1 MKPYSIGFAQ
11 LNFTVCDFSGN
22 LEKIKQSYLELCDKT
37 ELVTFSELSLSG
49 YYPKDLIEDQK
60 FHELQLNSIREL
72 QNLTVNKDCW
82 IVVGAVTKNNTG
94 VGKKWFN
101 SLLVIGDG
109 VIQGTYNKHL
119 LPTYNIFDE
128 NRHFEP
134 GRETLILEKG
144 GKKIG
149 FLICEDLWNDKAKE
163 YTINPVEQTLKN
175 NVELLISIN
184 ASPSNIGKS
193 EQRIKIMQDIT
204 KKYSVPMLYVNQ
216 VGANDEVVF
225 DGGSFFLSKD
235 GDITCVANHFE
246 ECIGEVSEIRPNYWH
261 SNISIDRK
269 TPEEVIYN
277 HTVLGLKDYMKKQGF
292 TKVVVGSS
300 GGIDSA
306 LTLALAVKA
315 LGNENVTAITMPSKF
330 SSSGSVNDSIK
341 LCENL
346 GVKLYTHEIEEE
358 VQLSIKNFIK
368 AFGSEPSGL
377 TIENIQA
384 RIRGRILMEYSN
396 NFNAIVLSTGNKSEM
411 AVGYAT
417 LYGDMNGGLNLIGD
431 LYKMEVY
438 ALSRYVNNLSNSDL
452 IPNEI
457 IEKEPSAELRDNQKD
472 SDSLPPYPILDA
484 ILRNYIEHCYNKKY
498 ISESDKVLLSGVDK
512 SMIAS
517 IKKKV
522 EAAEFKRRQA
532 PPIIRIHRISFG
544 SGRQIPIV
552 NKGLA

>member
-1 MKPYSIGFAQ
+1 MKQYSIGFGQ
-11 LNFTVCDFSGN
+11 LNFTVCDFVGN
-22 LEKIKQSYLELCDKT
+22 LEKIKSSYLTLCEKT
-37 ELVTFSELSLSG
+37 ELVVFSELSLSG
-49 YYPKDLIEDQK
+49 YYPRDLIEDQK
-60 FHELQLNSIREL
+60 FQDLQLNSIREL
-72 QNLTVNKDCW
+72 QNITVNKKSW
-82 IVVGAVTKNNTG
+82 LVVGAVTKNNTG

-109 VIQGTYNKHL
+109 VIQGVYNKHL

-128 NRHFEP
+128 SRHFEP
-134 GRETLILEKG
+134 GRETLVLEKG

-175 NVELLISIN
+175 NVDLLVSIN

-193 EQRIKIMQDIT
+193 EQRISIMREIT
-204 KKYSVPMLYVNQ
+204 KKYGVPMLYVNQ
-216 VGANDEVVF
+216 VGANDEIVF

-235 GDITCVANHFE
+235 GDVTFVAPHFK
-246 ECIGEVSEIRPNYWH
+246 ECIGEVSEIRQNYWH
-261 SNISIDRK
+261 SNVDIDRK
-269 TPEEVIYN
+269 TAEEVIYN
-277 HTVLGLKDYMKKQGF
+277 HAILGLKDYMNKQNF
-292 TKVVVGSS
+292 KKVVIGSS

-306 LTLALAVKA
+306 LTIALAVKA
-315 LGNENVTAITMPSKF
+315 LGSENVTAITMPSKF
-330 SSSGSVNDSIK
+330 SSEGSVSDSVK
-341 LCENL
+341 LCQNL

-358 VQLSIKNFIK
+358 VILAEKNFEK
-368 AFGSEPSGL
+368 SFKVMPSSL

-438 ALSRYVNNLSNSDL
+438 ALSRYINKISQSEL
-452 IPNEI
+452 IPKEI
-457 IEKEPSAELRDNQKD
+457 LEKEPSAELRENQKD

-484 ILRNYIEHCYNKKY
+484 ILRNYIEHCYSEKM
-498 ISESDKVLLSGVDK
+498 ISDNDRALLANIDDSLVN
-512 SMIAS
+512 S